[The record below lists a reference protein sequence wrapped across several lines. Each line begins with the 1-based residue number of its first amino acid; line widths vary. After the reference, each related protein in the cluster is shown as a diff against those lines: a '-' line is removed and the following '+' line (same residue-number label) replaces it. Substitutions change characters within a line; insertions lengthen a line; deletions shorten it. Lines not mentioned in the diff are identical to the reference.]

1 MNDDD
6 DSSMSRSFCPGG
18 DKPSCDDSV
27 AHPAATY
34 NRHWQWT
41 HTTPN
46 CLRPWSLTF
55 DLFYPRLQPHI
66 TVLDGHQDSSF
77 YYPPIRVTCEKNL
90 YEQRVFWILQL
101 FIFGLFKER
110 KKSAS
115 ILGYKNHK
123 KIVKAVPAKPKY
135 IRTHLLLLTRM
146 THSHTLLFVW
156 SPCHVKARFLIFI
169 GSKENLTCLIVFVH
183 RWMV

>member
-123 KIVKAVPAKPKY
+123 NLLKLYRQSQNTLEHTYYCSHEWHILTLCSLCGRHAMSRPGSLSLLVPRK
-135 IRTHLLLLTRM
+135 T
-146 THSHTLLFVW
+146 
-156 SPCHVKARFLIFI
+156 
-169 GSKENLTCLIVFVH
+169 
-183 RWMV
+183 